1 MDAPGEPGQPPRW
14 IPTGKSGVGRSL
26 RDDSRVWFTVGNGI
40 LNEIAYPRIEQTSV
54 RDFGLI
60 VTDGR
65 ALFAEERRDCA
76 SVTVPLAPGV
86 PAYRILSTHDGG
98 RFRLHKR
105 IIADPVRPAILQHVR
120 LEDLAGPGLDGAAA
134 PLRLHALLA
143 PHLVN
148 VTGMGTAWIGE
159 YKGVQM
165 LFAEAQGTAVALAAS
180 SGWLARS
187 AGYAGIS
194 DGWQDLHRHRHMA
207 WQYERAFNG
216 NVALTGELVLD
227 ASPDGVV
234 VVLAFGRI
242 WTEAAMR
249 ARAALLEPFAGL
261 EEAYASGWQRWLVA
275 MRPLDAAVDAKAE
288 ARADAGAEVRDAYRS
303 SLMVIRTHECPSVP
317 GARIASLGV
326 PWAALQNDA
335 YPAACHL
342 VRGRDVAAAAGALL
356 AAGDAAPVREAL
368 AYLCTVQEADGHWPQ
383 NFWPDGMAAWQ
394 GLQLDEIA
402 QPVLLA
408 DLALRAGALAEEE
421 VGRYWPMVRRAALCL
436 ARHDPLDGQDR
447 WGRTD
452 GLKLH
457 TLGTEIAALLAAAAW
472 AGQAGDAALRG
483 FLEDT
488 ADSIHELLGALLDE
502 PGSPASADAPEADPD
517 IVSLPR
523 LGVLSPDDPR
533 LLRALRTVDAELRVE
548 LPGGPAWSVRGE
560 AGQPPR
566 PVLTAERA
574 LLAVLQG
581 RPDEARALLSSLQA
595 CAGEGGMLPERIEAP
610 GGRGGMVMPH
620 LWTHAEHVRLL
631 RSIADGVLFD
641 RPPHAAARYGS
652 VRPSRIARWR
662 HEHELRE
669 MPQGRQLRI
678 ELPVAADLHWSDDG
692 WVRIQDTPVVQAGP
706 GIFVAEL
713 PTAAL
718 PDGSSV
724 VFTWR
729 ERGSGAWLGVDHH
742 VAVVA
747 TDAVS
752 GRS

>member
-1 MDAPGEPGQPPRW
+1 MVDAPGEPGQPPRW
-14 IPTGKSGVGRSL
+14 TPTGKSGVGRSL
-26 RDDSRVWFTVGNGI
+26 RDDSRVWFTLGNGI
-40 LNEIAYPRIEQTSV
+40 LNEIAYPRIEQTAV

-60 VTDGR
+60 VTDGDT
-65 ALFAEERRDCA
+65 LFAEERRDCA

-105 IIADPVRPAILQHVR
+105 IIADPVRPAVLQHVR
-120 LEDLAGPGLDGAAA
+120 LEDLARPEDGIRA

-148 VTGMGTAWIGE
+148 VTGMGTAWTGE

-180 SGWLARS
+180 GGWLARS

-194 DGWQDLHRHRHMA
+194 DGWQDLSRHRQMA

-227 ASPDGVV
+227 GSPDGVV

-249 ARAALLEPFAGL
+249 AKAALLEPFAGL
-261 EEAYASGWQRWLVA
+261 EHAYAAAWQCWLDGT
-275 MRPLDAAVDAKAE
+275 RPLDAAVG
-288 ARADAGAEVRDAYRS
+288 DAGPGTGDLYRS
-303 SLMVIRTHECPSVP
+303 SLMAIRTHECPSVP

-356 AAGDAAPVREAL
+356 AAGDPGPVREAL
-368 AYLCTVQEADGHWPQ
+368 AYLHTVQEADGHWPQ
-383 NFWPDGMAAWQ
+383 NFWLDGMAAWH

-408 DLALRAGALAEEE
+408 DLALRSGLLGEEE
-421 VGRYWPMVRRAALCL
+421 VGRYWPMVRKAALCL

-457 TLGTEIAALLAAAAW
+457 TLGTEIVALLAAAAW
-472 AGQAGDAALRG
+472 GERAGDEALCA
-483 FLEDT
+483 FLRDT
-488 ADSIHELLGALLDE
+488 ADSIHELLEGLLDE
-502 PGSPASADAPEADPD
+502 PGSPASADAPDPDPD

-523 LGVLSPDDPR
+523 LGVLTPDDPR
-533 LLRALRTVDAELRVE
+533 LLRALHAVDTELRVE
-548 LPGGPAWSVRGE
+548 LPGGPAWCRRGD
-560 AGQPPR
+560 AGQAPR

-574 LLAVLQG
+574 LLAVLSG
-581 RPDEARALLSSLQA
+581 RPDEAHALLRSLQA
-595 CAGEGGMLPERIEAP
+595 CAGEGGMLPERVDGP
-610 GGRGGMVMPH
+610 DGHGGMVMPH

-631 RSIADGVLFD
+631 RSIADGAAFD
-641 RPPHAAARYGS
+641 RPPHAAERYSSG
-652 VRPSRIARWR
+652 RRTRIARWR
-662 HEHELRE
+662 HEHELRQ
-669 MPQGRQLRI
+669 MPQGRALRV

-718 PDGSSV
+718 PDGSTV

-729 ERGSGAWLGVDHH
+729 ERGSGAWLGIDHH
-742 VAVVA
+742 VTVVA
-747 TDAVS
+747 NPGAFE
-752 GRS
+752 RL

>member
-1 MDAPGEPGQPPRW
+1 MVDAPGEPGQPPRW
-14 IPTGKSGVGRSL
+14 TPTGKNGVGRSL
-26 RDDSRVWFTVGNGI
+26 RDDSRVWFTLGNGI
-40 LNEIAYPRIEQTSV
+40 LNEIAYPRIEQTAV

-60 VTDGR
+60 VTDGEE
-65 ALFAEERRDCA
+65 LFAEERCDCR

-86 PAYRILSTHDGG
+86 PAYRICSTHDGG

-120 LEDLAGPGLDGAAA
+120 LEPLDGADGAKAEGVGA

-148 VTGMGTAWIGE
+148 VTGMGTAWTGE

-180 SGWLARS
+180 CGWRARS

-194 DGWQDLHRHRHMA
+194 DGWQDLSRHRHMA

-227 ASPDGVV
+227 DCPDGVV

-249 ARAALLEPFAGL
+249 AKAALLEPFAAL
-261 EEAYASGWQRWLVA
+261 EKAYAAPWQRWLA
-275 MRPLDAAVDAKAE
+275 GTLPLDATPD
-288 ARADAGAEVRDAYRS
+288 GAATSGGPGGDPYRT
-303 SLMVIRTHECPSVP
+303 SLMAIRTHECPSVP

-326 PWAALQNDA
+326 PWAALQNHA

-342 VRGRDVAAAAGALL
+342 VRARDVVAGARALL
-356 AAGDAAPVREAL
+356 AAGDPGALREAL
-368 AYLCTVQEADGHWPQ
+368 GYLHTVQEADGRWPQ
-383 NFWPDGMAAWQ
+383 NFWLDGMAAWQ
-394 GLQLDEIA
+394 GLQLDEVA

-408 DLALRAGALAEEE
+408 DLALREGLLEPDE
-421 VGRYWPMVRRAALCL
+421 VRRYWPMVRDAALCL

-447 WGRTD
+447 WGRSD

-472 AGQAGDAALRG
+472 AGQNGDESLCAFFR
-483 FLEDT
+483 DT
-488 ADSIHELLGALLDE
+488 ADSIQELLETLLDE
-502 PGSPASADAPEADPD
+502 PGSPSSPDVPDADPD

-523 LGVLSPDDPR
+523 LGVLAPNDPR
-533 LLRALRTVDAELRVE
+533 LVRALHAIDAELRVT
-548 LPGGPAWSVRGE
+548 LPGGPAWCCRGE
-560 AGQPPR
+560 AGQAPR
-566 PVLTAERA
+566 AVLTAERA
-574 LLAVLQG
+574 LLAILAGQ
-581 RPDEARALLSSLQA
+581 PEEARTLLASLQNY
-595 CAGEGGMLPERIEAP
+595 AGEGGMLPERVDGP
-610 GGRGGMVMPH
+610 DGRGGMVMPH

-631 RSIADGVLFD
+631 RSLADGAVFD
-641 RPPHAAARYGS
+641 QPPHAAARRGS
-652 VRPSRIARWR
+652 GQEARIARWR
-662 HEHELRE
+662 HDHELRR
-669 MPQGRQLRI
+669 MPQGRALRV

-713 PTAAL
+713 PTASL
-718 PDGSSV
+718 PDGSTV

-729 ERGSGAWLGVDHH
+729 ERGSGAWLGIDHH

-747 TDAVS
+747 TGS
-752 GRS
+752 PPERS